1 MKLDRRSFLTV
12 IGGSLAATTVTAC
25 AGTGGG
31 ATPAQKGEEGVIK
44 FWSNHPGKSKDLEQ
58 KLIDAFVAA
67 NPGVKVELI
76 DGGGS
81 YEELAQKFNAA
92 LSGGQLPDVIV
103 ASDVT
108 WFNFALN
115 KAITPLDELWKS
127 EGIKSDDYVDTLRD
141 DYLFNGKHYA
151 MPYSRSTCLMY
162 YNKDMW
168 AKAGLP
174 DQGPQTWA
182 EFDQFATKLQA
193 ANPNVAP
200 LGIPDGSNY
209 LDWYFQGMIWTFGG
223 KYSDKWDM
231 KFTTPESIEAGKFLQ
246 SMSKSK
252 KIKISKDAANEF
264 GTGLV
269 AGLLEST
276 GSLGG
281 LKKSAKVNFGTAYLP
296 GPKPGCPTGGAGL
309 AIPANISDS
318 RKKLAVKFIEFM
330 TNPQNTSTFTQAT
343 GYMPVRK
350 SALEDPSEKK
360 YLESE
365 PRAMTAIKQLQEN
378 TAPQDYARVFVQG
391 GGKRIGEG
399 LDKITTG
406 GQDVNTVFAA
416 LAEETKKVIERDIK
430 PKLG

>member
-1 MKLDRRSFLTV
+1 MQINRRNFLTLA
-12 IGGSLAATTVTAC
+12 GGVAAAATLTSC
-25 AGTGGG
+25 AGTGS
-31 ATPAQKGEEGVIK
+31 APAQQGEQGVIK
-44 FWSNHPGKSKDLEQ
+44 FWSNHPGKSKELEQ
-58 KLIDAFVAA
+58 KMIDAFVAA
-67 NPGVKVELI
+67 NPGTKVELV
-76 DGGGS
+76 DGGAN

-92 LSGGQLPDVIV
+92 LTGGDLPDVIV

-115 KAITPLDELWKS
+115 KAITPLNDLWTKV
-127 EGIKSDDYVDTLRD
+127 GVKSDDYVDTLRD
-141 DYLFNGKHYA
+141 DYLYNGQNYA
-151 MPYSRSTCLMY
+151 MPYARSTCLFY

-174 DQGPQTWA
+174 DKGPSTWA
-182 EFDQFATKLQA
+182 EFDQFATKLQQ

-200 LGIPDGSNY
+200 LSVANGTNY

-231 KFTTPESIEAGKFLQ
+231 KFTTPESVEAGNYLA
-246 SMSKSK
+246 SMAKAN
-252 KIKISKDAANEF
+252 KIKVTKDPVNEF
-264 GTGLV
+264 GTGLS
-269 AGLLEST
+269 AALLEST

-281 LKKSAKVNFGTAYLP
+281 LKKQAQVNFNTAFLP

-309 AIPANISDS
+309 AVPMNISDE
-318 RKKLAVKFIEFM
+318 RKQLAVKFIDFI
-330 TNPQNTSTFTQAT
+330 TNAQNTASFSQAT

-365 PRAMTAIKQLQEN
+365 PRAMTAIKQLSEN
-378 TAPQDYARVFVQG
+378 TAPQDYARVFVPG
-391 GGKRIGEG
+391 GGRRIGEG

-406 GQDVNTVFAA
+406 GADVATVFKQ
-416 LAEETKKVIERDIK
+416 LADDSQKTFERDIK
-430 PKLG
+430 PKL

>member
-1 MKLDRRSFLTV
+1 MKIDRRHFLTLA
-12 IGGSLAATTVTAC
+12 GGAVTAATVTAC
-25 AGTGGG
+25 AGTGGSP
-31 ATPAQKGEEGVIK
+31 APAQKGEAGVIK

-67 NPGVKVELI
+67 NPGTKVELV
-76 DGGGS
+76 DGGAN

-92 LSGGQLPDVIV
+92 LTGGDLPDVIV

-115 KAITPLDELWKS
+115 KAITPLDDLWKS

-168 AKAGLP
+168 AKAGLG
-174 DQGPQTWA
+174 DQGPKTWQ
-182 EFDQFATKLQA
+182 EFDQFAAKLQA
-193 ANPNVAP
+193 AEPNVAP

-231 KFTTPESIEAGKFLQ
+231 RFTTPESIEAGKFLQ
-246 SMSKSK
+246 SMTQAK
-252 KIKISKDAANEF
+252 KIKISKDSVNEF
-264 GTGLV
+264 ATGLN
-269 AGLLEST
+269 AALLEST

-281 LKKSAKVNFGTAYLP
+281 LKKTAKVNFGTAYLP

-309 AIPANISDS
+309 AIPANISDE

-330 TNPQNTSTFTQAT
+330 TNPANTSTFTQAT

-360 YLESE
+360 YLDSE
-365 PRAMTAIKQLQEN
+365 PRAMTAIKQLAEN

-406 GQDVNTVFAA
+406 GQDVAAVFKA
-416 LAEETKKVIERDIK
+416 LADETQKIIERDIK
-430 PKLG
+430 PKL